1 MADKGLKTPNEP
13 KDLTVKDTINQEL
26 ATKDT
31 YLPAIPE
38 PAVLEQLKQDN
49 LEGIIPEFEVIKVPT
64 GGQLA
69 WAIPNETDKPTYEDE
84 VAGVVL
90 DHYPT
95 RVYWEGSFEGGGALP
110 DCSSLDGKTGKGNP
124 GGSCFGCPM
133 SQYDQD
139 TGRVPCKEVRR
150 VYLLT
155 KESILP
161 FLIPLPPT
169 SGAARKS
176 PWTSYVTKLFG
187 RGRSV
192 ESVVTKLTLFEDKSK
207 DGIKYSRV
215 LPFMIRE
222 LTDEEKI
229 KAQAHAKLFKDPM
242 RQRPL
247 TPEDEYNTNGTDN
260 GGTVVDGSSSP
271 SGKKEPWEK

>member
-1 MADKGLKTPNEP
+1 MAEKKEAKES
-13 KDLTVKDTINQEL
+13 KDV
-26 ATKDT
+26 AVKDT
-31 YLPAIPE
+31 YLPAIPDPGILDE
-38 PAVLEQLKQDN
+38 LKRQN
-49 LEGIIPEFEVIKVPT
+49 LEGIIPDFEVIKIPT

-69 WAIPNETDKPTYEDE
+69 WAIPTETDKPRYEDE
-84 VAGVVL
+84 VVGVVL

-95 RVYWEGSFEGGGALP
+95 RVYWQGSFEGGGALP
-110 DCSSLDGKTGKGNP
+110 DCSSIDGKVGEGNP
-124 GGSCFGCPM
+124 GGPCHACPL
-133 SQYDQD
+133 SKYDQD

-169 SGAARKS
+169 SGAARRS

-192 ESVVTKLTLFEDKSK
+192 ESVVTKFTLFEDKSK

-215 LPFMIRE
+215 LPFMVRE
-222 LTDEEKI
+222 LTDEEKT
-229 KAQAHAKLFKDPM
+229 KARVMAGPCKI
-242 RQRPL
+242 
-247 TPEDEYNTNGTDN
+247 
-260 GGTVVDGSSSP
+260 GSLSRTRNP
-271 SGKKEPWEK
+271 RYR